1 MTPSKRKITRAEARL
16 AELDRL
22 ILAFSRDDAG
32 SLTVKKL
39 QQARDELAKKIGGA
53 A

>member
-1 MTPSKRKITRAEARL
+1 MVKRRISHLETRL

-32 SLTVKKL
+32 SFTVKKL
-39 QQARDELAKKIGGA
+39 QQARDELAKKIGA
-53 A
+53 EA

>member
-22 ILAFSRDDAG
+22 ILAFSRD
-32 SLTVKKL
+32 
-39 QQARDELAKKIGGA
+39 ELAKKIGGA